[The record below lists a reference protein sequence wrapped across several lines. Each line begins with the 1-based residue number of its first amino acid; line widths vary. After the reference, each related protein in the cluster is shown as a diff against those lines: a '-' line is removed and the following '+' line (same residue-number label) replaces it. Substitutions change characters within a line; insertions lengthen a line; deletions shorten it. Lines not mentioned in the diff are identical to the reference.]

1 MLGGGNPVGGVGGTS
16 TNFQTLGDRIFGYSG
31 AITTNDSSFT
41 TLFKDRIPQGAA
53 YLLKCYSDI
62 ASNAGYTLY
71 IEINDER
78 VGTFFVNG
86 DESFPSTTPFELL
99 VSSDD
104 QVHIF
109 AFAASGTPTQFVRI
123 VGEMIK

>member
-1 MLGGGNPVGGVGGTS
+1 MLGGGNPVGGVVGTS

-31 AITTNDSSFT
+31 AITTSDGGFT

-53 YLLKCYSDI
+53 YLLRCYTDI
-62 ASNAGYTLY
+62 ASNAGYTVY

-78 VGTFFVNG
+78 IGTFFVNG

-109 AFAASGTPTQFVRI
+109 VLAVSGTPTQFTRI
-123 VGEMIK
+123 VGDMIK